1 MNRAELIEAVTERIG
16 DKRTAGAAV
25 EAVLDVI
32 TRAVA
37 AGEKVSLTGFG
48 VFEKVERAART
59 ARNPATGASIDL
71 AETAVPKFRAGSVFK
86 QVVADP
92 RTLPSAAYDT
102 ASAGVGKA
110 VKAGAG
116 VGKAVKAGAGAAGA
130 AAAGAVSSLGRGK
143 QPPTAKKQAAKKAP
157 PTKAAA
163 TKAGATKAAATKA
176 AATKAPATKAPAK
189 QAGKK

>member
-48 VFEKVERAART
+48 IFEKVERAART
-59 ARNPATGASIDL
+59 ARNPSTGETVDV
-71 AETAVPKFRAGSVFK
+71 AETSVPKFRSGSAFK

-92 RTLPSAAYDT
+92 RTLPAVAYEG
-102 ASAGVGKA
+102 AQAGVSTAAK
-110 VKAGAG
+110 
-116 VGKAVKAGAGAAGA
+116 AGA
-130 AAAGAVSSLGRGK
+130 AALAV
-143 QPPTAKKQAAKKAP
+143 
-157 PTKAAA
+157 
-163 TKAGATKAAATKA
+163 
-176 AATKAPATKAPAK
+176 
-189 QAGKK
+189 